1 MFGMDEK
8 KFERSDYK
16 ENVKSLRAIME
27 TSMGDITLE
36 LYPDKAPNAVW
47 NFVNL
52 AEGRQDNIKDGP
64 FYDGI
69 IFHRVIDG
77 FMIQAGCPHG
87 MGTGGPGYEFDN
99 EHHPD
104 LKHDSEGV
112 LAMANRGMNTNG
124 SQFYITLAPTPHLDG
139 GYTVFGKVIEGMDT
153 VKAIGKVDINPYNHK
168 PDHDVVIKKVKISR
182 TQD

>member
-1 MFGMDEK
+1 MFGTDEV
-8 KFERSDYK
+8 KFTRNEHK
-16 ENVKSLRAIME
+16 EEIQTVKANVKTSL
-27 TSMGDITLE
+27 GDFELE
-36 LYPDKAPNAVW
+36 LYADKAPMAVW

-52 AEGRQDNIKDGP
+52 AEGRQENIKKGP

-77 FMIQAGCPHG
+77 FMIQAGCPNG

-99 EHHPD
+99 ESHPE
-104 LKHDSEGV
+104 LHHDSEGI

-139 GYTVFGKVIEGMDT
+139 GYTVFGKVINGMDT
-153 VKAIGKVDINPYNHK
+153 IKAIGKVSIDPYNHK
-168 PDHDVVIKKVKISR
+168 PDTDVVINSVTIIR
-182 TQD
+182 D